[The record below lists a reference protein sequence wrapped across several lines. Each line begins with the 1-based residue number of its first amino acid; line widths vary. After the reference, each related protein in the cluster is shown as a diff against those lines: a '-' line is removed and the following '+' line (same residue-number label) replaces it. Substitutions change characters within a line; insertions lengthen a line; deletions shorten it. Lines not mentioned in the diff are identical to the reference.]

1 MSSILGNADTFAQI
15 STVALYVCVYICVCV
30 YVYRKGVLNYI
41 LQYLFIIFYPQY
53 ILILSPVL
61 SESHRK
67 VVGCNLNVFKCSQN
81 NKASNQLF
89 SYILFHYNN

>member
-1 MSSILGNADTFAQI
+1 MQGSRKRGARSFKNWGWHEFPTPSEWYVSSILGNADTFVQI
-15 STVALYVCVYICVCV
+15 STVALYVCVYICVYV

-61 SESHRK
+61 SES
-67 VVGCNLNVFKCSQN
+67 
-81 NKASNQLF
+81 
-89 SYILFHYNN
+89 